1 VSTPPDPAPNI
12 RIGNAERESATQALD
27 EHLSAGRLDPDE
39 YADRVVK
46 VSLARYFGDLEPLFI
61 DLPAPHPKSPVA
73 HEPAPLTKTSSS
85 IPSGRYEGGRDALGG
100 RLGETLV
107 ALSPFIALALFVLL
121 RFEWVV
127 FLLIPI
133 VSVVVYG
140 GRGRRRRR

>member
-85 IPSGRYEGGRDALGG
+85 IPSGRYEGSRDALGG

-140 GRGRRRRR
+140 GRGRRHRR